1 MSSPKTHTNLLRLAL
16 PLLATAA
23 LFATGCSNGSMSS
36 SSTQG
41 ATTGPAFVI
50 GTDAPLASVVSF
62 PVEVESVVLT
72 GATNSNNL
80 VSGSPTVDFARFNGL
95 QTLIDMNDIDTGS
108 YTGVNITLGAASIG
122 YLNTGTTPYSI
133 ATMAATYPSS
143 ATTYTV
149 SIPLDKTLT
158 VATAGTTD
166 GLRMDFDLAKSIAV
180 DGTGAI
186 TGAVTPTIDVHVV
199 SRTDQGG
206 HIDTLIAG
214 VLSVNSG
221 AGTFVVQGPHGEQF
235 NITTNGNTD
244 WDGGATIGALN
255 TSSIVE
261 ISGSLDPA
269 DQTLDADEIAI
280 LADKGLYATGQ
291 ITNVTPA
298 TGAATSFNMYVRAVE
313 PANTTL
319 LGNIADVTLTGSE
332 KYYIYWFHNPF
343 TQFLF
348 NSSALVAGQDV
359 GFGGSTASVSGT
371 AVTNLDRI
379 HLRNWG
385 FNGTIVAG
393 SQSAANG
400 TFQMKVTGFAGVLI
414 PETITVY
421 PGTASDFRYGLGA
434 FTDLTDGTKIRVV
447 GLLLKN
453 PTNGNVVLLARHCDG
468 LSFTDYATAAY

>member
-50 GTDAPLASVVSF
+50 GTAAPLASVVSF
-62 PVEVESVVLT
+62 PVEVESGVLT

-244 WDGGATIGALN
+244 
-255 TSSIVE
+255 
-261 ISGSLDPA
+261 
-269 DQTLDADEIAI
+269 
-280 LADKGLYATGQ
+280 
-291 ITNVTPA
+291 
-298 TGAATSFNMYVRAVE
+298 
-313 PANTTL
+313 
-319 LGNIADVTLTGSE
+319 
-332 KYYIYWFHNPF
+332 
-343 TQFLF
+343 
-348 NSSALVAGQDV
+348 
-359 GFGGSTASVSGT
+359 
-371 AVTNLDRI
+371 
-379 HLRNWG
+379 
-385 FNGTIVAG
+385 
-393 SQSAANG
+393 
-400 TFQMKVTGFAGVLI
+400 
-414 PETITVY
+414 
-421 PGTASDFRYGLGA
+421 
-434 FTDLTDGTKIRVV
+434 
-447 GLLLKN
+447 
-453 PTNGNVVLLARHCDG
+453 
-468 LSFTDYATAAY
+468 